1 MTFSPR
7 LAAGLLAAL
16 LLPLAAAAADDGGQ
30 TFDTGMIPPGHI
42 LMPDDAPEASIFL
55 ISGADGWGDAQDEQ
69 AAALVD
75 KGAAVIGIDLPA
87 YLKALQANTES
98 DDPKASDDCVYMISD
113 IESLAH
119 QVQRAGG
126 STSYHPPIV
135 AGIGEGGALAL
146 AMVAQSPAAT
156 VGEAVAVDPD
166 AGIALDKILCTPA
179 TKTKANGRTVYGL
192 TDGPLPAAIT
202 VRFTADAA
210 QDGRDHVAALRKA
223 HPDIDVRDASAT
235 AGDVLGQALA
245 DRMDA
250 ESDTD
255 SPLGLP
261 LTILKAAPAY
271 DTMAVVYSGDG
282 GWRDIDKEVAGA
294 LQQRGIPVV
303 GVDSLRYFWSERKPQ
318 ETADDLAR
326 IIDTFRKK
334 WNVSHVLLVGYSFG
348 ADIMPATYNL
358 LSPEDRARVPQ
369 VTLMALSRQ
378 VDYEVSVTGWL
389 GVAGAG
395 AGGDPVDDI
404 AKIDPGDVQCIY
416 GSEEDDD
423 PCPTL
428 KASGV
433 ESIRIEGGHHFDGD
447 YDTLATRIIEGLKR
461 RLEK

>member
-1 MTFSPR
+1 MKLLPR
-7 LAAGLLAAL
+7 LATGLLAAL
-16 LLPLAAAAADDGGQ
+16 LLPLAAAADDGAQ
-30 TFDTGMIPPGHI
+30 AFDTGMIPPGHV
-42 LMPDDAPEASIFL
+42 LMPEGAPEASIFL
-55 ISGADGWGDAQDEQ
+55 ISGAGGWGEAEDEQ
-69 AAALVD
+69 AASLVD
-75 KGAAVIGIDLPA
+75 KGAAVVGIDLPA
-87 YLKALQANTES
+87 YLKALQSNAES
-98 DDPKASDDCVYMISD
+98 DDPKDPGDCVYMISD

-126 STSYHPPIV
+126 ATTYHPPIV

-146 AMVAQSPAAT
+146 AMIAQSPAAT

-166 AGIALDKILCTPA
+166 AGIALDKVLCTPA
-179 TKTKANGRTVYGL
+179 TKTKADARTVYGL
-192 TDGPLPAAIT
+192 TDGPLPAAVT
-202 VRFTADAA
+202 VLFTDKASKA
-210 QDGRDHVAALRKA
+210 GRDHVAALKTA
-223 HPDIDVRDASAT
+223 HADIGIRETTAT
-235 AGDVLGQALA
+235 ADEALSQALS

-250 ESDTD
+250 ASDTD

-261 LTILKAAPAY
+261 LTILKAAPAF

-318 ETADDLAR
+318 ETADDLSR
-326 IIDTFRKK
+326 IIDTFRRK
-334 WNVSHVLLVGYSFG
+334 WNIGHVLLVGYSFG
-348 ADIMPATYNL
+348 ADILAATYNL

-404 AKIDPGDVQCIY
+404 AKIDPKDVQCIY
-416 GSEEDDD
+416 GSEEDGD

-447 YDTLATRIIEGLKR
+447 YDNLATRIIDGLKR
-461 RLEK
+461 RLGK